1 MSVQHIGDDDRGPA
15 LQVIRPHA
23 AVAAPTE
30 ATPHP
35 RTLVVVP
42 TYEEA
47 PNIEFV
53 LTRIR
58 VEAPWVDI
66 AVVDDNSPD
75 GTAGAAER
83 VGANRGQIVV
93 LRRAQKD
100 GLGAAYR
107 TGFGY
112 GLEHAYEVLV
122 EMDADLSHDP
132 ALLPALLRAVEG
144 GADLAIGSRY
154 IPGGSTPHWPARR
167 RALSRGG
174 NAYAAFMLGVHTHD
188 LTSGYRVF
196 RAGAL
201 RAVSYSTTR
210 ASGYAFQIELAARV
224 ARTGGTVVEVPIQFV
239 DRTRGRSKMSGR
251 ICAEALALVTW
262 WGCVERC
269 ARFIP
274 RRRAVSG

>member
-1 MSVQHIGDDDRGPA
+1 MI
-15 LQVIRPHA
+15 I
-23 AVAAPTE
+23 
-30 ATPHP
+30 
-35 RTLVVVP
+35 P

-53 LTRIR
+53 LGRIR
-58 VEAPWVDI
+58 AEAPWVDV

-75 GTAGAAER
+75 GTAAAAER
-83 VGANRGQIVV
+83 VAAARGQIVV
-93 LRRAQKD
+93 LRRARKD

-107 TGFGY
+107 AGFGY
-112 GLEHAYEVLV
+112 GLEHSYEVLV

-132 ALLPALLRAVEG
+132 ARLPVLLRAVEE

-154 IPGGSTPHWPARR
+154 VPGGSTPHWPARR

-174 NAYAAFMLGVHTHD
+174 NAYAAFMLGVGAHD
-188 LTSGYRVF
+188 LTSGYRAF
-196 RAGAL
+196 RAEAL

-210 ASGYAFQIELAARV
+210 ASGYAFQIELAARI
-224 ARTGGTVVEVPIQFV
+224 ARAGGAVVEVPIQFV